1 MKDVT
6 KTIASIVV
14 IVLLAV
20 LIVNMNKMIPP
31 KVPKTAEEGQ
41 DILSRGKAPDYGDC
55 FNKDPGTTVFVYS
68 NSCPYCRSMMTI
80 IEELE
85 GEGYKFYWAESSDSE
100 AEAIVSNCFNDLL
113 SGYVP
118 QFICPATGE
127 EKTGAM
133 SKAELKGFADD
144 CT

>member
-20 LIVNMNKMIPP
+20 LIANMNTMILQ
-31 KVPKTAEEGQ
+31 KAPKTAEEGQ
-41 DILSRGKAPDYGDC
+41 DMLSRGNVSDYGEC
-55 FNKDPGTTVFVYS
+55 FNKDPSTIVFLYS
-68 NSCPYCRSMMTI
+68 NSCPYCKSIMPI

-85 GEGYKFYWAESSDSE
+85 KEGYKFYWAESSDSE
-100 AEAIVSNCFNDLL
+100 AGEIVSNCFNDLL

-144 CT
+144 CI